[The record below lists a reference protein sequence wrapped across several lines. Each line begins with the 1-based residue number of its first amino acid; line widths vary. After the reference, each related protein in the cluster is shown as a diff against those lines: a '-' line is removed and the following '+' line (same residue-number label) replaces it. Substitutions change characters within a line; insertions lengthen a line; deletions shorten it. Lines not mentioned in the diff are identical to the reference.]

1 MAEKLKACKECGHLT
16 IEKECPICKNKNFA
30 DKYKGN
36 AVILNAKDSIIAQK
50 LDIKNNGKYA
60 LKYN

>member
-16 IEKECPICKNKNFA
+16 TEKECPICKNKTFA

-36 AVILNAKDSIIAQK
+36 AVILNAKDSIVAQK
-50 LDIKNNGKYA
+50 LNFKHNGRYAIKHG
-60 LKYN
+60 